1 MAKHVLV
8 TGFEPFG
15 DFKVNPSE
23 LVARGLEGRVVAG
36 RTIAVRVL
44 PVETRS
50 LHDRLEALLAEY
62 RPDIIIGTGLSNGL
76 CALAL
81 ERIGVNVLDFRQPDN
96 AGTMRTNEPIERGG
110 PEARLSTLPLEPI
123 ISSWNDHGVPGYVS
137 NTAGT
142 YLCNQFLYEILGLTA
157 HASPPVIAGFVH
169 LPCLP
174 SQAIEAGPVSM
185 PSMSLDLMRRGIES
199 VIETV
204 VPWLEARPPE
214 PRSKSAGASSS
225 VWIPRG
231 LKEVER

>member
-15 DFKVNPSE
+15 GFKVNPSE

-62 RPDIIIGTGLSNGL
+62 RPDIIVGTGLSSGL
-76 CALAL
+76 SALAL
-81 ERIGVNVLDFRQPDN
+81 ERVGLNVLDFEAADN
-96 AGTMRTNEPIERGG
+96 AGAMRTNEPIERGG
-110 PEARLSTLPLEPI
+110 PEARLTTLPLEPI
-123 ISSWNDHGVPGYVS
+123 VSSWNDHGVPGYVS
-137 NTAGT
+137 NSAGT
-142 YLCNQFLYEILGLTA
+142 FLCNQFLYEILGLTA
-157 HASPPVIAGFVH
+157 NASPPILAGFVH

-174 SQAIEAGPVSM
+174 SQAIEAGPKAT

-199 VIETV
+199 LVETV

-214 PRSKSAGASSS
+214 PRAKAPGSASS